1 MSTIED
7 VVGEMIAW
15 DADLCIVPSEGGIAE
30 DIAPKVKYLLLIV
43 FYM

>member
-15 DADLCIVPSEGGIAE
+15 DADLCIVPPEGVIVE
-30 DIAPKVKYLLLIV
+30 DIAHKVRMSLI
-43 FYM
+43 YCLCI